1 MRTQTKAVI
10 ARLDRAIQHSRD
22 ASDDARSRGVLD
34 RPVKPGDDGW
44 GAADSYSPIPTDSNF
59 KQPRCLQTQ
68 LRDLAAHPR
77 EFVLEFSRPRNQ
89 RAQGMPGARCA
100 RSLARNKKAHE
111 HSHHGHAG
119 ITRAFP
125 AQWFTAYS
133 VLSPVTGLF
142 CHCRLRIAPQAW
154 RQRRG
159 VRTTRLCRPP
169 QRCSSRALL
178 ASTASRLTS
187 VTIASRPSC
196 RDGTRES

>member
-1 MRTQTKAVI
+1 PAC
-10 ARLDRAIQHSRD
+10 ARLTATARPMPPPPPVTTETRPDRPSQSDEFCPVMMVSLFCARETSVRPSSRFKKVPSRL
-22 ASDDARSRGVLD
+22 ARVRGKGEDARPPSRRALRASFIPNFLSSECRGRRECRAL
-34 RPVKPGDDGW
+34 
-44 GAADSYSPIPTDSNF
+44 GAP
-59 KQPRCLQTQ
+59 
-68 LRDLAAHPR
+68 AA
-77 EFVLEFSRPRNQ
+77 SR
-89 RAQGMPGARCA
+89 AT
-100 RSLARNKKAHE
+100 KKAHE

-169 QRCSSRALL
+169 QRRSSRALP

-187 VTIASRPSC
+187 VTIA
-196 RDGTRES
+196 

>member
-1 MRTQTKAVI
+1 MAGSSPAMTNLFLSRSYRHSFAI
-10 ARLDRAIQHSRD
+10 SPRIRASFSLNMPPSEIRGRRECRALDAPA
-22 ASDDARSRGVLD
+22 ASHA
-34 RPVKPGDDGW
+34 
-44 GAADSYSPIPTDSNF
+44 T
-59 KQPRCLQTQ
+59 
-68 LRDLAAHPR
+68 
-77 EFVLEFSRPRNQ
+77 
-89 RAQGMPGARCA
+89 
-100 RSLARNKKAHE
+100 KKAHE

-142 CHCRLRIAPQAW
+142 CHCRLRIAPQTW

-169 QRCSSRALL
+169 QRRSSRALP

-187 VTIASRPSC
+187 VTIAKRLLRGDATELQYS
-196 RDGTRES
+196 